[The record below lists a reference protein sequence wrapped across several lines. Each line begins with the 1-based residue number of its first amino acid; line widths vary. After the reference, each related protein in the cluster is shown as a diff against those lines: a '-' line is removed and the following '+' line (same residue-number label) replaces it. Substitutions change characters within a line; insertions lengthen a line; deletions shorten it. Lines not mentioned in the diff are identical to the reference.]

1 MTEIIVK
8 TQAELDAA
16 LARDRRELDAI
27 ERSAS

>member
-16 LARDRRELDAI
+16 LAHDDILDMRPIQAN
-27 ERSAS
+27 